1 MKPRFRGRH
10 PTHRRLA
17 LSEPRSRRAA
27 SSVAAVT
34 TQRWS
39 LGNDLDVSR
48 IGYGAMRLTGWPKGE
63 PPGRDTALAVLRRA
77 VELGVNHI
85 DTSHYYARA
94 GVAANELI
102 REALHPYPD
111 DLVIVTKVGALVE
124 GSDIALPAE
133 EKTGLT
139 PDNLRRAVE
148 ANLRSL
154 GVDRLDVVNLR
165 LGDRERGDTPLAEPL
180 EALFA
185 LREEGLIRHL
195 GISNITAEEFA
206 EARGIAPIVCVQNLY
221 NVSRREDDPLV
232 DACAEAG
239 IAYVPFFPVGGFQ
252 PVTARRLDVVA
263 ARHGATVPQVALA
276 WLLARSPNILL
287 IPGTGS
293 PDHLEENIAAGALK
307 LTPEDLAEL
316 G

>member
-1 MKPRFRGRH
+1 MNGD
-10 PTHRRLA
+10 LN
-17 LSEPRSRRAA
+17 
-27 SSVAAVT
+27 VA
-34 TQRWS
+34 
-39 LGNDLDVSR
+39 R
-48 IGYGAMRLTGWPKGE
+48 IGYGAMKLTGWPKGE
-63 PPGRDTALAVLRRA
+63 RPGRETALAVLRRA

-85 DTSHYYARA
+85 DTSHYYSRD

-102 REALHPYPD
+102 REALSPYPD

-124 GSDIALPAE
+124 GSDLALPAHE
-133 EKTGLT
+133 MTGLT
-139 PDNLRRAVE
+139 PDGLRRGVE

-165 LGDRERGDTPLAEPL
+165 MGDLDRSQTGLAGPL
-180 EALFA
+180 ETLLA

-195 GISNITAEEFA
+195 GVSNVTAA
-206 EARGIAPIVCVQNLY
+206 EVEQARTIAPIACVQNLY
-221 NVSRREDDPLV
+221 NLARRDDDPLV
-232 DACAEAG
+232 DSCARAG

-252 PVTARRLDVVA
+252 PLTTARLDAVA

-293 PDHLEENIAAGALK
+293 PAHLEENVAAGTLK
-307 LTPEDLAEL
+307 LTAEDLADL

>member
-1 MKPRFRGRH
+1 MQ
-10 PTHRRLA
+10 
-17 LSEPRSRRAA
+17 
-27 SSVAAVT
+27 
-34 TQRWS
+34 TQPWP
-39 LGNDLDVSR
+39 LGGDLDVRR
-48 IGYGAMRLTGWPKGE
+48 IGYGAMKLTGWPKGE
-63 PPGRDTALAVLRRA
+63 PPGRDAALTLLRRA

-85 DTSHYYARA
+85 DTSHYYARD

-124 GSDIALPAE
+124 GSDLALPDA

-148 ANLRSL
+148 ANLRTL

-165 LGDRERGDTPLAEPL
+165 MGDLDRTSAPMAGPLR
-180 EALFA
+180 ALLA

-195 GISNITAEEFA
+195 GISNVTAEEFT
-206 EARGIAPIVCVQNLY
+206 EARTIAPIACVQNLY
-221 NVSRREDDPLV
+221 NLSRREDDPLV

-239 IAYVPFFPVGGFQ
+239 VAYVPFFPVGGFQ
-252 PVTARRLDVVA
+252 PVTARHLDRVA
-263 ARHGATVPQVALA
+263 ARRGATVPQVALA
-276 WLLARSPNILL
+276 WLLARSPNILP

-293 PDHLEENIAAGALK
+293 LDHLEENVAAGALR
-307 LTPEDLAEL
+307 LSEDDLAEL

>member
-1 MKPRFRGRH
+1 MTTERW
-10 PTHRRLA
+10 A
-17 LSEPRSRRAA
+17 LGGDLG
-27 SSVAAVT
+27 VA
-34 TQRWS
+34 
-39 LGNDLDVSR
+39 R
-48 IGYGAMRLTGWPKGE
+48 IGYGAMKLTGWPRGE
-63 PPGRDTALAVLRRA
+63 RPGRETALAVLRRA

-85 DTSHYYARA
+85 DTSHYYSRD

-102 REALHPYPD
+102 REALSPYPD

-124 GSDIALPAE
+124 GSDLARPAE

-139 PDNLRRAVE
+139 PDGLRRGVE

-165 LGDRERGDTPLAEPL
+165 MGDLDRDQTPLSGPL
-180 EALFA
+180 ETLLA

-195 GISNITAEEFA
+195 GVSNVTAAEF
-206 EARGIAPIVCVQNLY
+206 EQARTIAPIACVQNLY
-221 NVSRREDDPLV
+221 NLARRDDDPLV
-232 DACAEAG
+232 DACARAG

-252 PVTARRLDVVA
+252 PLTAARLDAVA

-293 PDHLEENIAAGALK
+293 LAHLEENVAAGSLK
-307 LTPEDLAEL
+307 LSAEDLADL

>member
-1 MKPRFRGRH
+1 MIVATARW
-10 PTHRRLA
+10 A
-17 LSEPRSRRAA
+17 LGGDL
-27 SSVAAVT
+27 SVA
-34 TQRWS
+34 
-39 LGNDLDVSR
+39 R
-48 IGYGAMRLTGWPKGE
+48 IGYGAMKLTGWPRGDR
-63 PPGRDTALAVLRRA
+63 PSRDTALAVLRRA
-77 VELGVNHI
+77 VEVGVDHI
-85 DTSHYYARA
+85 DTSHYYARD

-111 DLVIVTKVGALVE
+111 GLVIVTKVGALVE
-124 GSDIALPAE
+124 GSDIDLPASG
-133 EKTGLT
+133 KTGLT
-139 PDNLRRAVE
+139 PDGLRRGVE

-165 LGDRERGDTPLAEPL
+165 MGDLDRGGTSLAAPL
-180 EALFA
+180 ETLLA

-195 GISNITAEEFA
+195 GVSNVTAAEFA
-206 EARGIAPIVCVQNLY
+206 EARKIAPIACVQNLY
-221 NVSRREDDPLV
+221 NLTRREDDPLV

-252 PVTARRLDVVA
+252 PLTAARLDAVA

-293 PDHLEENIAAGALK
+293 PAHLEENVAAGTLE
-307 LTPEDLAEL
+307 LTPADLVDLTEA